1 MKEACLARGLYSQG
15 KPADLAARLHKSWF
29 SPFVCGSDAKDLDV
43 SVTVVRAADLEN
55 ATPRVLRPLVE
66 ARFGGD
72 HKLKSALSKKTLL
85 ALCVTLS
92 ADELRKAAATPRKK
106 SKAVNS
112 GFMDRAAMPTDEQ
125 FESLSLRE
133 LKEAVLSRG
142 AWATKHSERNVMVR
156 DLMKNWHVGFVAGSS
171 DLDCDISDSACSLD
185 KVALACTPTQTL
197 RVIVNARLGDGHVLQ
212 NNPSRSKLIEL
223 ALTMQIRDL
232 WTAAAT
238 PPRAGKPRGK
248 YRRAAP
254 GPGGGV
260 GPPQLA
266 EATPPPPGGGVPDDA
281 DDADDAAALAVRE
294 AGTPPAAAEYA
305 SPEYGLLAV
314 PLDDTTPPPPGDAL
328 PDDAAVRAARAA
340 QAAVTALAVPPP
352 TVVSRGRPRGALRA
366 DPPVNDT
373 EARRHVPQLSA
384 LFADAARRD
393 ARSGDSVD
401 IVVLVRDRTEDPGRG
416 PPRTAS
422 KKRRNDLTVFSS
434 GGTLVAMEIT
444 GEFCDKMDEQ
454 GCPDPRVP
462 PPLPP
467 PAVPRAQTLT
477 VLKSAAEVKAH
488 FGPST
493 EALRVWL

>member
-1 MKEACLARGLYSQG
+1 MKDACLARGLYSQG
-15 KPADLAARLHKSWF
+15 KPADLAARLHKGWF

-55 ATPRVLRPLVE
+55 ATPRVLRLLVE

-112 GFMDRAAMPTDEQ
+112 GFMNRAAMPTDEQ
-125 FESLSLRE
+125 FKSLSLRE

-266 EATPPPPGGGVPDDA
+266 EATPPP
-281 DDADDAAALAVRE
+281 
-294 AGTPPAAAEYA
+294 
-305 SPEYGLLAV
+305 
-314 PLDDTTPPPPGDAL
+314 LDDAL

-352 TVVSRGRPRGALRA
+352 TVVSRGRPGGALRA

-434 GGTLVAMEIT
+434 GGALVAMEIT